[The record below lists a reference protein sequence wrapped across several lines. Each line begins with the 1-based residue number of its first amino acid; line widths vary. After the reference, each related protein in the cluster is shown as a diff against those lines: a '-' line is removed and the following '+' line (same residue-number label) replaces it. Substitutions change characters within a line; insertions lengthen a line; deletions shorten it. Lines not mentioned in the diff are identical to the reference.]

1 MNITVIGGTG
11 ATGSAVAAE
20 AARRGHTVTAVSRSG
35 RKPAGAAAAVA
46 ANVTAV
52 AADLADSARMVELIN
67 AADATILAVSP
78 DRTGK
83 PVQPVVD
90 AYRALIAARPSG
102 RMIVVGGAGSLLDA
116 NGHRLVDDPAFPEAY
131 RPEALAFAEVLEAF
145 RAAGDTVAWTLVS
158 PAPAY
163 PVPESTG
170 AYVTGTDQPAGP
182 TLSAADMALALVDE
196 AERDAHRGTRFS
208 VASA

>member
-11 ATGSAVAAE
+11 ATGRAVVTE

-35 RKPAGAAAAVA
+35 KQPAGATHAI
-46 ANVTAV
+46 
-52 AADLADSARMVELIN
+52 AADLADTARIVELVD
-67 AADATILAVSP
+67 AADVMILAVSP
-78 DRTGK
+78 DRTGG

-90 AYRALIAARPSG
+90 AYRALIEARPTG
-102 RMIVVGGAGSLLDA
+102 RMVVVGGAGSLLDDD
-116 NGHRLVDDPAFPEAY
+116 GRRLVDDPAFPEAY

>member
-11 ATGSAVAAE
+11 ATGSAVVTE
-20 AARRGHTVTAVSRSG
+20 AARRGHTVTSVSRSG
-35 RKPAGAAAAVA
+35 RQPEGAAHAI
-46 ANVTAV
+46 T
-52 AADLADSARMVELIN
+52 ADLADTARIVDLIN
-67 AADATILAVSP
+67 AADVTVLAVSP

-102 RMIVVGGAGSLLDA
+102 RMVVVGGAGSLLDDS
-116 NGHRLVDDPAFPEAY
+116 GRRLVDDPSFPEAY
-131 RPEALAFAEVLEAF
+131 RPEALAFSEVLEAF
-145 RAAGDTVAWTLVS
+145 RAARDTIAWTLVS

-163 PVPESTG
+163 PVPESSG
-170 AYVTGTDQPAGP
+170 AYVTGTDQPAGA
-182 TLSAADMALALVDE
+182 TLSAADMAIALVDE
-196 AERDAHRGTRFS
+196 AERDAHRGARFS

>member
-11 ATGSAVAAE
+11 ATGSAVVAE

-35 RKPAGAAAAVA
+35 RQPAGAAAAVA
-46 ANVTAV
+46 ADVTAV

-131 RPEALAFAEVLEAF
+131 RPEALAFAGSS
-145 RAAGDTVAWTLVS
+145 R
-158 PAPAY
+158 
-163 PVPESTG
+163 
-170 AYVTGTDQPAGP
+170 
-182 TLSAADMALALVDE
+182 
-196 AERDAHRGTRFS
+196 TR
-208 VASA
+208 V